1 MGESAVRLTEGI
13 DYGPDQLLDLYQ
25 PEHPQGSVAVLL
37 WHGRGANERDVLGPL
52 GHEIARA
59 GVPTIVPD
67 WNCEDGGRGR
77 HHLTASLA
85 FTNDMA
91 ERTGF
96 DRIVLAGWSLGAS
109 AGLDLV
115 LLSSILG
122 SWRPAAFIGLSGS
135 FDESPFGDGQPFDIT
150 VDPTVPLLLI
160 HGSSDEVVPVERARM
175 TVETLAGAGWKA
187 SLREVETDHAGAIGT
202 IYDPTTRRCVRA
214 DDPVRRRTL
223 ATVAGWM
230 AEFALHS

>member
-1 MGESAVRLTEGI
+1 MDETAVRRTEGI

-25 PEHPQGSVAVLL
+25 PERPRGSVAVLL

-67 WNCEDGGRGR
+67 WSSDDGGRGK

-115 LLSSILG
+115 LLASILG

-135 FDESPFGDGQPFDIT
+135 FDESPFRDGEA
-150 VDPTVPLLLI
+150 LR
-160 HGSSDEVVPVERARM
+160 HGSRSDGPAPAHPR
-175 TVETLAGAGWKA
+175 L
-187 SLREVETDHAGAIGT
+187 LR
-202 IYDPTTRRCVRA
+202 
-214 DDPVRRRTL
+214 
-223 ATVAGWM
+223 
-230 AEFALHS
+230 